1 MVILKSSLVS
11 ITSEIFVGNMLF
23 KLSQR
28 PVIVRFVILTI
39 VFVQLLEEEMTSQQP
54 QYEQFLETGHAIL
67 DKTEHGSPDATRI
80 TTQLDAINHGW
91 DKLHTKLGERE
102 AALTDALDTSTKYYE
117 VLQDLSEWLPT
128 AADRLE
134 TMPPMSTQ
142 PEIIE
147 EQKRDLEVRIPSFIN
162 YINQTNNCKGLKWI
176 NCAMKNNTGFHVFT
190 EVTCLNIG

>member
-1 MVILKSSLVS
+1 MSK
-11 ITSEIFVGNMLF
+11 
-23 KLSQR
+23 
-28 PVIVRFVILTI
+28 ILTI
-39 VFVQLLEEEMTSQQP
+39 VFLQLLEEEMTSQQP

-67 DKTEHGSPDATRI
+67 DKTEHGSSDATRI

-128 AADRLE
+128 AADRLD
-134 TMPPMSTQ
+134 TMPPVSTQ

-147 EQKRDLEVRIPSFIN
+147 EQKRDLEVSIQDLSIVLRFVD
-162 YINQTNNCKGLKWI
+162 TNRDRDRYRDR
-176 NCAMKNNTGFHVFT
+176 
-190 EVTCLNIG
+190 